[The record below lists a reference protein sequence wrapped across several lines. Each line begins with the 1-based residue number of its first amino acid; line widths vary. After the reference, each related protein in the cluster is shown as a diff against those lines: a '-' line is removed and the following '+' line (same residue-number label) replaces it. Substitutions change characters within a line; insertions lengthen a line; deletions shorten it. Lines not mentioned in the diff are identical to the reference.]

1 MRVLVLSAMAPF
13 VRGGAEELCDHLV
26 RNLNARPGVE
36 AEAMRIPFTWE
47 PAENLVE
54 EMLIARSLHI
64 WNVDRLIPLK
74 FPAYLAPHPD
84 KVPWVLHQ
92 YRQAYD
98 LFDAGQ
104 SNIGHDARGDE
115 LRRMIRAAD
124 DQAFRESRRIFTLSP
139 TGADRMRRYNGFE
152 AEVLPQPLNDPE
164 LFPGGEAEGYVLAS
178 GRVGLGKRQHL
189 LVSALRHAP
198 GLRRLVIAGPPDRPE
213 DADHLRRLAAEEGV
227 QDRLTLDPRSL
238 PRAELARLVNGA
250 TAVACLPSDEEP
262 AGHAAMEA
270 FHAGKP
276 VLSTSDTGGLPEFV
290 RDGETGVVCDPAP
303 EALGA
308 ALSALVADPARA
320 ARLGRDARASLDAL
334 GATWPATIEKLL
346 A

>member
-1 MRVLVLSAMAPF
+1 MKVLVLSTMAPF

-26 RNLNARPGVE
+26 RNLRMRPGVE

-54 EMLIARSLHI
+54 EMLIARSLNI
-64 WNVDRLIPLK
+64 WNVDRLIPLE

-84 KVPWVLHQ
+84 KVPWLLRQH
-92 YRQAYD
+92 RQAYD
-98 LFDAGQ
+98 LFDAGR
-104 SNIGHDARGDE
+104 SNIEAGPRGDA
-115 LRRMIRAAD
+115 LRRMVRNAD
-124 DQAFRESRRIFTLSP
+124 DQAFRESRRIFALSP
-139 TGADRMRRYNGFE
+139 AGADRLRRYNGFE
-152 AEVLPQPLNDPE
+152 AEILPRPLDDPE
-164 LFPGGEAEGYVLAS
+164 LFLGGEAEDYILAS
-178 GRVGLGKRQHL
+178 GPVGPGGRQHL
-189 LVSALRHAP
+189 LVRAMRHAP
-198 GLRRLVIAGPPDRPE
+198 GLRLVIAGPPDRPE

-227 QDRLTLDPRSL
+227 EDRLTLDPRSL

-276 VLSTSDTGGLPEFV
+276 VLSTSDAGGLPEFV

-308 ALSALVADPARA
+308 ALSALAADPARA

>member
-1 MRVLVLSAMAPF
+1 MKVLVLSTMAPF
-13 VRGGAEELCDHLV
+13 VWGGAEELCAHLV

-47 PAENLVE
+47 PAETIVE
-54 EMLIARSLHI
+54 EMLVARSLNI

-74 FPAYLAPHPD
+74 FPAYLAPHPN

-98 LFDAGQ
+98 LFDAGH
-104 SNIGHDARGDE
+104 SNIAPDARGDE

-124 DQAFRESRRIFTLSP
+124 DESFREARRIFTLSP
-139 TGADRMRRYNGFE
+139 TGADRLRRYNGFE
-152 AEVLPQPLNDPE
+152 AEILPQPLNDPE
-164 LFPGGEAEGYVLAS
+164 LFTGGEAEGYVLAS

-189 LVSALRHAP
+189 LVRALRHAP
-198 GLRRLVIAGPPDRPE
+198 SARLVVAGPPDRPE

-227 QDRLTLDPRSL
+227 EDRLALDLRFL

-250 TAVACLPSDEEP
+250 AAVAYLPFDEDSV
-262 AGHAAMEA
+262 GYVTMEA

-276 VLSTSDTGGLPEFV
+276 VLSTSDAGGVLEIV
-290 RDGETGVVCDPAP
+290 RDGETGAVCEPTP

-308 ALSALVADPARA
+308 ALSALVAEPARA
-320 ARLGRDARASLDAL
+320 VRLGANARALLASR
-334 GATWPATIEKLL
+334 GITWPATIEKLL

>member
-1 MRVLVLSAMAPF
+1 MKVLVLSTMAPF

-26 RNLNARPGVE
+26 RNLRLRPGVE

-47 PAENLVE
+47 PAESLVE
-54 EMLIARSLHI
+54 EMLIARSLGI
-64 WNVDRLIPLK
+64 ANVDRLIPLK
-74 FPAYLAPHPD
+74 FPAYLAPHPN
-84 KVPWVLHQ
+84 KVLWLLHQ

-104 SNIGHDARGDE
+104 SNIAAGPRGDA
-115 LRRMIRAAD
+115 LRGMIRTAD
-124 DQAFRESRRIFTLSP
+124 EQAFREARRIFTLSP
-139 TGADRMRRYNGFE
+139 TGADRLRRYNGFE
-152 AEVLPQPLNDPE
+152 AEILPQPLNDPE

-189 LVSALRHAP
+189 LVRAMRHAP
-198 GLRRLVIAGPPDRPE
+198 GLRLVIAGPPDRPE

-227 QDRLTLDPRSL
+227 EDRLTLDLRFL

-250 TAVACLPSDEEP
+250 AAVAYLPFDEDSV
-262 AGHAAMEA
+262 GYVTMEA

-276 VLSTSDTGGLPEFV
+276 VLSTSDAGGVLEIV

-308 ALSALVADPARA
+308 ALSALAAEPARA
-320 ARLGRDARASLDAL
+320 ARLGRNARALLDAR
-334 GATWPATIEKLL
+334 GITWPATIERLL

>member
-1 MRVLVLSAMAPF
+1 MKVLVLSTMAPF

-26 RNLNARPGVE
+26 RNLRLRNGVE
-36 AEAMRIPFTWE
+36 AEAMRVPFTWE
-47 PAENLVE
+47 PAENIVE
-54 EMLIARSLHI
+54 EMLIARSLRI
-64 WNVDRLIPLK
+64 SNVDRLIPLK

-84 KVPWVLHQ
+84 KVLWLLHQ

-104 SNIGHDARGDE
+104 SNIAADARGDA
-115 LRRMIRAAD
+115 LRGMIRNAD
-124 DQAFRESRRIFTLSP
+124 DQAFREARRIFTLSP
-139 TGADRMRRYNGFE
+139 TGADRLRRYNGFE
-152 AEVLPQPLNDPE
+152 AEILPQPLNDPE

-189 LVSALRHAP
+189 LVRALRHAP
-198 GLRRLVIAGPPDRPE
+198 GVRLVVAGPPDRPE

-227 QDRLTLDPRSL
+227 EDRLTLDLRFL

-250 TAVACLPSDEEP
+250 TAVAYLPFDEDSV
-262 AGHAAMEA
+262 GYVTMEA

-276 VLSTSDTGGLPEFV
+276 VLTTGDAGGVLEIV
-290 RDGETGVVCDPAP
+290 RDGETGAVCEPTP

-308 ALSALVADPARA
+308 ALSALVAEPARTV
-320 ARLGRDARASLDAL
+320 RLGGNARALLDAR
-334 GATWPATIEKLL
+334 GITWPATIEKLL